1 MCFPAACNAAGC
13 GMQYVSLGLPQS
25 LPGGILYTVV
35 LLFRSRPAARFI
47 A

>member
-1 MCFPAACNAAGC
+1 
-13 GMQYVSLGLPQS
+13 MQSVSLRLPHY

-35 LLFRSRPAARFI
+35 LLIRSRPAARFI